1 VFRTYKII
9 LTYFKCFYA
18 QCLFVKDYNFWGV
31 IISVKLNQMK
41 HMTPSSC
48 NPCQKLF
55 NAMWIFYNQ
64 TWFGFQIALWMV
76 GSLFANNIKNY
87 IYVYIYS
94 WRNTTFL
101 LKSLRSSKKYKLI
114 KLKHVSTLQTLIQ
127 IRKNQQAT
135 NYLNFCT
142 TYEINL
148 IFFFKHSIFLKI
160 LKIFK
165 HVHKT
170 IWNLW
175 NHLKSQQSRFNEMNK
190 MKCDIAMIWILN

>member
-1 VFRTYKII
+1 MFRTYKII

-87 IYVYIYS
+87 IYIYS

-142 TYEINL
+142 TYEIIIL
-148 IFFFKHSIFLKI
+148 FFSNI
-160 LKIFK
+160 LFFWKFWNMFIKLFEICE
-165 HVHKT
+165 T
-170 IWNLW
+170 I
-175 NHLKSQQSRFNEMNK
+175 
-190 MKCDIAMIWILN
+190 